1 MNMSSSKKENLT
13 GLSLYSEKREG
24 MGSDI
29 VECWDRQAVSL
40 LLKLTS

>member
-1 MNMSSSKKENLT
+1 MSSSKKENLT
-13 GLSLYSEKREG
+13 GLYSEKREG